1 MLITCWIM
9 AYGWILLYLV
19 TMLMVAIQATN
30 PKGLHSILTKEL
42 LSDYGPT
49 SARPVSDVN
58 KRINVE
64 INLAVVR
71 VIELNERHQTL
82 QQSAFLDMHWHD
94 DYLTW
99 NTSAYPDVNVLILP
113 TDQIWRPDIH
123 LFENVDR
130 NFESFKDVSAWVYPD
145 GTVIWATPVILYTAC
160 RIDAR
165 LFPFDTQHCTLRFG
179 SWSYDI
185 NQLNLTPI
193 NRTDGIANFFIENGV
208 WHLEDVIVESVV
220 NVYPEGIFPEVVYT
234 VVLHRRPLFHVL
246 SFILP
251 CVLLSFLNLLAFI
264 LPTASGEKVSLGIT
278 NLLALVLFQ
287 QLIGDFLP
295 PSSSDMPIISYYFT
309 PMILIG
315 CLSIVSGVLVAA
327 LYHQD
332 KTKPVPQ
339 WLLDLTRVH
348 PLTNATLQLLEP
360 NGNDEVKKSANSS
373 EAGVRAG
380 VRKNSS
386 VSNGHCVSAIAYPV
400 QERGVFTDDHLR
412 SRIDYSSDWRKVAAV
427 IDKLI
432 LMFGIMLTVSAII
445 ITVVLFITSE
455 EMNGI

>member
-1 MLITCWIM
+1 MLITCS
-9 AYGWILLYLV
+9 ILWYLV
-19 TMLMVAIQATN
+19 VTTFSAIQATN

-64 INLAVVR
+64 IDLEVLR
-71 VIELNERHQTL
+71 VINLNEREQTL
-82 QQSAFLDMHWHD
+82 QQSTFIAMIWHD

-130 NFESFKDVSAWVYPD
+130 NFESLKDVGAWVSPD
-145 GTVIWATPVILYTAC
+145 GTVFWATPAILYTAC

-179 SWSYDI
+179 SWSYDEDH
-185 NQLNLTPI
+185 LNLTPM
-193 NRTDGIANFFIENGV
+193 NNSNGIGKYFIENGV
-208 WHLEDVIVESVV
+208 WHLEDVQVKNVV
-220 NVYPEGIFPEVVYT
+220 NVYPEGTFPEVVYT
-234 VVLHRRPLFHVL
+234 ILLRRRPLFHVF
-246 SFILP
+246 SFSLP
-251 CVLLSFLNLLAFI
+251 CGLLSLLNLLAFI
-264 LPTASGEKVSLGIT
+264 LPTESGEKVSLGIT

-287 QLIGDFLP
+287 QLIGDSLP
-295 PSSSDMPIISYYFT
+295 PSSTDMPIISYYFT

-332 KTKPVPQ
+332 KTNPVPQ
-339 WLLDLTRVH
+339 WLLNLTRVRPGVH
-348 PLTNATLQLLEP
+348 LPTNTAHLQPEWQ
-360 NGNDEVKKSANSS
+360 NVSDEVKKSPDSTENGIRRNNST
-373 EAGVRAG
+373 
-380 VRKNSS
+380 
-386 VSNGHCVSAIAYPV
+386 SNGHGISVLAYPV
-400 QERGVFTDDHLR
+400 HEERGVFTDDHLR
-412 SRIDYSSDWRKVAAV
+412 SRIDYSSDWRKVASV

-432 LMFGIMLTVSAII
+432 LIFGVVITIAAII
-445 ITVVLFITSE
+445 ITAILFATSE
-455 EMNGI
+455 EVHNI